1 MTIYAYLTTVACAL
15 VIGFVLGWTARDK
28 PWDND

>member
-1 MTIYAYLTTVACAL
+1 MTIYVYLTTVACAL

-28 PWDND
+28 PWNDD

>member
-15 VIGFVLGWTARDK
+15 VIGFVLGWIARDR